1 MKTDNAMHKMS
12 ITAPTAVKEAI
23 NMVSSDP
30 SSGIEIVVELSVIVV
45 LRDHPFKTLANFT
58 LFLTHTPLPSALCN
72 YYLGISIHGAGKVVY
87 LDENSWTHTKTNSN
101 RVIEFVS

>member
-30 SSGIEIVVELSVIVV
+30 SSGMELVVELSVIVV
-45 LRDHPFKTLANFT
+45 LIVSFSSCQRNLIKTF
-58 LFLTHTPLPSALCN
+58 
-72 YYLGISIHGAGKVVY
+72 
-87 LDENSWTHTKTNSN
+87 
-101 RVIEFVS
+101 

>member
-72 YYLGISIHGAGKVVY
+72 YYLKSIRANFTFLSHSEKLIHAKTHFLSHFAG
-87 LDENSWTHTKTNSN
+87 SSP
-101 RVIEFVS
+101 S

>member
-30 SSGIEIVVELSVIVV
+30 SSGIVEIVVELSVIVV
-45 LRDHPFKTLANFT
+45 L
-58 LFLTHTPLPSALCN
+58 
-72 YYLGISIHGAGKVVY
+72 IGASVVVG
-87 LDENSWTHTKTNSN
+87 
-101 RVIEFVS
+101 VIIVVMFSEIVVVVIGVIVVMSSEKRQFIKGY